1 MYNII
6 PYREYMEQ
14 WVKDWVKKQ
23 RESGE
28 KGIEIKKQAN
38 SYYVYS
44 STTYWD
50 KKEEEKKE
58 IYIHREVK

>member
-1 MYNII
+1 MYSVI

-28 KGIEIKKQAN
+28 YPK
-38 SYYVYS
+38 S
-44 STTYWD
+44 
-50 KKEEEKKE
+50 
-58 IYIHREVK
+58 